1 MPFTLMDLPF
11 DRDALAPHMS
21 EETLDFHH
29 GKHHR
34 KYVDTLNQFVH
45 GTPLEHMS
53 LEEVIFESAFAPAG
67 AKIFNN
73 AAQVWNHDMFW
84 KSLTPKGGGEP
95 ADDELMTRI
104 DASFGSFRAF
114 KKKFAEAAAGQ
125 FGSGWAWLVHDGEE
139 LKITT
144 TSNAITPLALR
155 QHAILACDVWEHA
168 YYVDYR
174 NDRAK
179 FIDTFLN
186 HLVDW
191 DFVAAEMKRD
201 FDIDKV
207 AKKRDGEALKRFLA
221 TGEIQ
226 KKAA

>member
-125 FGSGWAWLVHDGEE
+125 FGMSPL
-139 LKITT
+139 
-144 TSNAITPLALR
+144 SLALWTIPGR
-155 QHAILACDVWEHA
+155 LW
-168 YYVDYR
+168 R
-174 NDRAK
+174 
-179 FIDTFLN
+179 
-186 HLVDW
+186 
-191 DFVAAEMKRD
+191 FVA
-201 FDIDKV
+201 FV
-207 AKKRDGEALKRFLA
+207 AVFGSLQRAAHRLRGAAPRMRLGVWALFWIIVYVRFWA
-221 TGEIQ
+221 G
-226 KKAA
+226 